1 MNPEA
6 NMTAPQQAFKF
17 DINLIAWLLNIIVA
31 LLEEL
36 QALRTKVAALE
47 KDSSCSHKPP
57 SSDGL
62 NKQRGTTKRG
72 CSGRKP
78 GGQTGHRGRTRRN
91 VPPDQV
97 TETIPHQ
104 PQNCDQCGA
113 TFTEQNLTVAVER
126 RQVWEIPE
134 IKPLV
139 QEHVF
144 YQTSCHCGHA
154 TRLPVPEWIYSGMGD
169 NLQSHIAYLIPQGGT
184 KLSRRS
190 LQTILDDVFHVPLA
204 LGTIQNRLED
214 TAEILK
220 PVCDELQNEL
230 SQQAVINIDETS
242 YPHNKTLNWLW
253 AFVTRSFVFFTI
265 QASRGSQVLRQI
277 LGERYDGI
285 IICDRF
291 SAYIKYHKDRACGL
305 IQFCWAHI
313 IRDIKAL
320 KHHLAVE
327 SEQIFAIVTCKRI
340 GAVFRLWHTHQRGKI
355 SRAQLIAAAEPII
368 AEMRTFVEANQKNP
382 CHDVA
387 KFNRQLLKR
396 WHSLFT
402 FIYHEG
408 VEPTNNLAER
418 LIRPGVQTRKI
429 SYGTRSQKGQLLRAR
444 LLTVSQSCRIQQR
457 NALNFYLTAIHAYR
471 HNLTMPSLLINH
483 KEQQLVRTA

>member
-6 NMTAPQQAFKF
+6 YMTPPEEAFKSN
-17 DINLIAWLLNIIVA
+17 ISLIAWLLNIIVA
-31 LLEEL
+31 LSQEL

-47 KDSSCSHKPP
+47 KDSNCSHKPP

-113 TFTEQNLTVAVER
+113 TFTEQHLSVPLER

-139 QEHVF
+139 HEHVF
-144 YQTSCHCGHA
+144 YQTRCDCGHT
-154 TRLPVPEWIYSGMGD
+154 TRLPVPEWIYAGMGD
-169 NLQSHIAYLIPQGGT
+169 NLQSHLAYLT
-184 KLSRRS
+184 AEAKLSRRS
-190 LQTILDDVFHVPLA
+190 LQTILNDVFHVPLA

-214 TAEILK
+214 TAEILQ
-220 PVCDELQNEL
+220 PVCDELENEL

-291 SAYIKYHKDRACGL
+291 SAYIKYHNDRACGF

-327 SEQIFAIVTCKRI
+327 SDQLFAKVMCQRI
-340 GAVFRLWHTHQRGKI
+340 GAVFRLWHTHQRGKM

-429 SYGTRSQKGQLLRAR
+429 SYGTRSQNGQLLRAR
-444 LLTVSQSCRIQQR
+444 LLTVLQTCRIQHR
-457 NALNFYLTAIHAYR
+457 NALDFYRAVIHAHR
-471 HNLTMPSLLINH
+471 HNLTLPSLLINH
-483 KEQQLVRTA
+483 KDQHLKMAA

>member
-1 MNPEA
+1 MSPEV
-6 NMTAPQQAFKF
+6 NMTPPQEAFKS
-17 DINLIAWLLNIIVA
+17 DISLIAWLLQIIVA

-36 QALRTKVAALE
+36 QVLRTNVAELE
-47 KDSSCSHKPP
+47 KDSTNSHKPP

-62 NKQRGTTKRG
+62 KKKRG
-72 CSGRKP
+72 ATGRGSSGRKP
-78 GGQTGHRGRTRRN
+78 GAQKGHPGSTRRN
-91 VPPDQV
+91 VPPSEV
-97 TETIPHQ
+97 TETIAHK
-104 PQNCDQCGA
+104 PQACEQCGVA
-113 TFTEQNLTVAVER
+113 FTEQNLSIPLER

-144 YQTSCHCGHA
+144 YQTRCDCGHT
-154 TRLPVPEWIYSGMGD
+154 TRLPLPEWLYSGMGD
-169 NLQSHIAYLIPQGGT
+169 NLQAHVTYFTAEA

-190 LQTILDDVFHVPLA
+190 LQTILNDVFHIPVA

-214 TAEILK
+214 TSEILK
-220 PVCDELQNEL
+220 PVCDELEDEL
-230 SQQAVINIDETS
+230 SEQSVINIDETS

-253 AFVTRSFVFFTI
+253 AFVSSSFVFFTI

-277 LGERYDGI
+277 LGELYDGI

-291 SAYIKYHKDRACGL
+291 SAYVKYHKDRACGL
-305 IQFCWAHI
+305 IQLCWAHI

-327 SEQIFAIVTCKRI
+327 SGQIFAVVMRKRI
-340 GAVFRLWHTHQRGKI
+340 GAVFRLWHAHKQGKI
-355 SRAQLIAAAEPII
+355 SRAQLIAAAEPSI
-368 AEMRTFVEANQKNP
+368 AEMRAFVETNQKNP

-396 WHSLFT
+396 WDSLFT
-402 FIYHEG
+402 FIYHES

-429 SYGTRSQKGQLLRAR
+429 SYCTRSQNGQLLRAR

-457 NALNFYLTAIHAYR
+457 NTLDFYRTAIHAHR
-471 HNLTMPSLLINH
+471 HKLTMPSLLINH
-483 KEQQLVRTA
+483 KLQHLEMTA

>member
-1 MNPEA
+1 MRPEA
-6 NMTAPQQAFKF
+6 NMIPSQKAFKS
-17 DINLIAWLLNIIVA
+17 DIRLIAWLLQIIVA

-36 QALRTKVAALE
+36 QTLRTKVAALE
-47 KDSSCSHKPP
+47 KDSTCSHKPP
-57 SSDGL
+57 SSDGF
-62 NKQRGTTKRG
+62 NKKRGVIKRG

-78 GGQTGHRGRTRRN
+78 GGQKGHRGRTRRN
-91 VPPDQV
+91 VPPSQV

-104 PQNCDQCGA
+104 PQTCEQCGA
-113 TFTEQNLTVAVER
+113 AFTEQNLSVAVER

-139 QEHVF
+139 QEHLF
-144 YQTSCHCGHA
+144 YQTRCHCGHT
-154 TRLPVPEWIYSGMGD
+154 TRLPVPEWIYAGMGD
-169 NLQSHIAYLIPQGGT
+169 NLQAHIAYFT
-184 KLSRRS
+184 AEAKLSRRS

-214 TAEILK
+214 TSEILK
-220 PVCDELQNEL
+220 PVCDELENEL
-230 SQQAVINIDETS
+230 SEQPVINSDETS

-253 AFVTRSFVFFTI
+253 AFVTSSFVFFTI

-291 SAYIKYHKDRACGL
+291 SAYVKYHKDRACGL

-327 SEQIFAIVTCKRI
+327 SEQIFAKVMGQRI
-340 GAVFRLWHTHQRGKI
+340 GAVFRLWHTHKRGKI
-355 SRAQLIAAAEPII
+355 SQAQLIAAAEPII
-368 AEMRTFVEANQKNP
+368 AEIRAFVDANQKNP

-396 WHSLFT
+396 WNSLFT

-429 SYGTRSQKGQLLRAR
+429 SYGTRSHNGQLLRAR
-444 LLTVSQSCRIQQR
+444 LLTVSQSCRIQHR
-457 NALNFYLTAIHAYR
+457 NALNYYRAAIHAHR
-471 HNLTMPSLLINH
+471 HNLIMPSLLINH
-483 KEQQLVRTA
+483 KEQ